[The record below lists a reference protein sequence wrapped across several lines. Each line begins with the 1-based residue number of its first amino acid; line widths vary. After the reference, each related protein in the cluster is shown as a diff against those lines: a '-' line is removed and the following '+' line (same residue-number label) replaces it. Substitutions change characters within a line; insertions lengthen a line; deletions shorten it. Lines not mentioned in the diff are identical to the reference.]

1 MNRVKTAMLLAT
13 LTALLLWAGQALA
26 GHGGL
31 MMALVFAGLMNFGA
45 YWWSDK
51 IILRLYGAQPITEAQ
66 APDLHGIV
74 RDLARRGNLPMPAVY
89 RLPQET
95 PNAFATGRD
104 PNHAAVAV
112 TDGLVQL
119 LDREELA
126 GVIAHELGHVKNR
139 DTLIMTV
146 AATIAGAV
154 SMLANIA
161 QWGMIFGSGRS
172 SDDEEQH
179 HPVAGLLGI
188 VVAPIAAMLVQMAIS
203 RSREFLAD
211 EAGARL
217 SGNPLALASALRK
230 IEAWSQRVPMT
241 AGSPATAHLFII
253 NPFSGGG
260 VARLFATHPATS
272 ERIRRLE
279 AMARHSAGVRPSLT

>member
-1 MNRVKTAMLLAT
+1 MSRLRGSPTRRTSCRCGRRHPPGPPHRAGRRAGSATRRPPRRPSLPLPKITRLLRGSFRARSLGRPLPAPSVRRRGRRRRALSRCHERQRRTDCMNRVKTAMLLAT

-26 GHGGL
+26 GQGGL

-66 APDLHGIV
+66 APDLYGIV

-89 RLPQET
+89 RLPQEA

-126 GVIAHELGHVKNR
+126 GVIAHELGHVKN
-139 DTLIMTV
+139 
-146 AATIAGAV
+146 
-154 SMLANIA
+154 
-161 QWGMIFGSGRS
+161 
-172 SDDEEQH
+172 
-179 HPVAGLLGI
+179 
-188 VVAPIAAMLVQMAIS
+188 
-203 RSREFLAD
+203 
-211 EAGARL
+211 
-217 SGNPLALASALRK
+217 
-230 IEAWSQRVPMT
+230 
-241 AGSPATAHLFII
+241 
-253 NPFSGGG
+253 
-260 VARLFATHPATS
+260 
-272 ERIRRLE
+272 
-279 AMARHSAGVRPSLT
+279 